1 MFDKS
6 LLILPII
13 YSIYETYSSL
23 IFMLLIRLLS
33 VGYLIPK
40 KLTLDHIKSLK
51 IYLQV
56 GTNECMLYGPVI
68 GKWFYVWL
76 DDDRPHS
83 EHVVWFLGTPPNI
96 DIFKD
101 NDNDTNMNDFLLTGS
116 LSHPKH
122 ILKRYIIGTPPSIS
136 KTGNYNDRHYCMP
149 VPSSRV
155 CKPYTWQQ
163 SIIDEIQGESRIVL
177 LTGPPGCGKS
187 SLAEIIGASYL
198 NKTHVKVYE
207 FNPFGSDTSNSHF
220 AIMKEN
226 IDEKV
231 KVIIFIMD
239 EIDCMLEKL
248 YSVNHAAQQN
258 KTGSHFTIGGG
269 KSEWNRLMDDFAR
282 PIDKLQIITVLT
294 SNRTKEDITKNILG
308 GDDSLLRNYRIH
320 ITRDLF

>member
-23 IFMLLIRLLS
+23 ICIILIRLLS
-33 VGYLIPK
+33 FGYLVPK
-40 KLTLDHIKSLK
+40 KITLGQIKSLK
-51 IYLQV
+51 IYFQL
-56 GTNECMLYGPVI
+56 GTNECMLYGPVF

-83 EHVVWFLGTPPNI
+83 EHIVWFLGTPPNI
-96 DIFKD
+96 DIYRD
-101 NDNDTNMNDFLLTGS
+101 NDNNNE
-116 LSHPKH
+116 LSFIDILSNSKY
-122 ILKRYIIGTPPSIS
+122 ILKRFIIGTPPSIS
-136 KTGNYNDRHYCMP
+136 KTGSYNDRHYCMP
-149 VPSSRV
+149 VPSSKA

-163 SIIDEIQGESRIVL
+163 DIIDEIQSNSRIIL

-198 NKTHVKVYE
+198 TKTHVNVYE

-231 KVIIFIMD
+231 KVIVFILD

-294 SNRTKEDITKNILG
+294 SNRTKEDITQNILG

>member
-1 MFDKS
+1 
-6 LLILPII
+6 
-13 YSIYETYSSL
+13 
-23 IFMLLIRLLS
+23 MLLIRLLS

-101 NDNDTNMNDFLLTGS
+101 NDNDTNMNDFLVTGS
-116 LSHPKH
+116 LSHPKY

-136 KTGNYNDRHYCMP
+136 KTGSYNDRHYCMP

-155 CKPYTWQQ
+155 CKPYIWQQ

-198 NKTHVKVYE
+198 NKTHVNVYE